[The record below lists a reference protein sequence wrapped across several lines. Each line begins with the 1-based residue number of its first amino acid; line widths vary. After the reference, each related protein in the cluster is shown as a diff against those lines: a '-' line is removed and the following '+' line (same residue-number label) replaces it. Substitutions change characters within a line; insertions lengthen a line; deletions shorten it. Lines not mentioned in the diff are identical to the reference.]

1 MRENTLKKTLKA
13 GDVALGTLLW
23 EVRGRGVLHTLA
35 RAGMDFVM
43 ICSEHSAYNLETV
56 VELVG
61 LDALRELVTD
71 GVVDHALV
79 VAAFSLFELQR
90 TRDEAARR

>member
-23 EVRGRGVLHTLA
+23 EVRGRGVLYTLA

-56 VELVG
+56 VGLVHQAHAAG
-61 LDALRELVTD
+61 LSPVRAHSRP
-71 GVVDHALV
+71 GI
-79 VAAFSLFELQR
+79 
-90 TRDEAARR
+90 